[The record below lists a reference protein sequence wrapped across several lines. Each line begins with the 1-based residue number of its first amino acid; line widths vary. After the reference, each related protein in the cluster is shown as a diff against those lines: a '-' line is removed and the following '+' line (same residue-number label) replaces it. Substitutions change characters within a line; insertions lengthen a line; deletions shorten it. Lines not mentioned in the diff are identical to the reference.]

1 MLSAYELDDETAGRV
16 RRAIGREPHPPGAVQ
31 CLEKLPT
38 EMLDELDAVYRNCGG
53 VYAFAYLRHLTA
65 DATFSEVKAFIDSK
79 GWHHSAD

>member
-1 MLSAYELDDETAGRV
+1 
-16 RRAIGREPHPPGAVQ
+16 
-31 CLEKLPT
+31 
-38 EMLDELDAVYRNCGG
+38 MLDELDAVYRNCGG